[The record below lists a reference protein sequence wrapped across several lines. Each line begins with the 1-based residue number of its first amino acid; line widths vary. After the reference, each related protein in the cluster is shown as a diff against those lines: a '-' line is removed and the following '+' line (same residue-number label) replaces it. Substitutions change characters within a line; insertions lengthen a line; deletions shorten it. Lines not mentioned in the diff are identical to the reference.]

1 MFDLNHLPHATRDE
15 KRVFFLRRHP
25 ITLISMAIGGI
36 LLVLFPFI
44 VWLLMQIVFP
54 DIWASEIGKTLVILG
69 GSAFFL
75 YAWLFLFQ
83 SFIDYYLDIWVVTN
97 HRILSIE
104 QSGLFSR
111 TVSELRLYRVQDVT
125 SSVKGIIPT
134 LFNYGD
140 VEIETASNEDHFVFE
155 QISNPT
161 HVAKTIM
168 EYVELDR
175 KNNMDEIVEDL
186 SGKESARADAPTS
199 TKKTGMV

>member
-1 MFDLNHLPHATRDE
+1 MFDLNHLPNATRDE

-25 ITLISMAIGGI
+25 ITLMSMVIGGI
-36 LLVLFPFI
+36 LIVLFPFI
-44 VWLLMQIVFP
+44 VWILMQTIFP
-54 DIWASEIGKTLVILG
+54 DIWASEVGRTLVILG
-69 GSAFFL
+69 ASAFFL

-104 QSGLFSR
+104 QTGLFNR

-134 LFNYGD
+134 LFNYGN

-155 QISNPT
+155 QIANPT

-186 SGKESARADAPTS
+186 SGKESARADAPAS

>member
-1 MFDLNHLPHATRDE
+1 MFDLNHLPHAPRDE

-125 SSVKGIIPT
+125 SSVKGVIPT